1 MREFLAG
8 FQIDTEHKELSGVCA
23 GLGNYFNIQAN
34 IVRLVTV
41 LLFLS
46 STEIG
51 IITVTLYAYLA
62 GWLGNEPL
70 GDGAKKARNQAIL
83 LFAVCLILVSLGTE
97 GLTAIYESGKAFGQ
111 WLSGLF

>member
-1 MREFLAG
+1 MKEFLAG
-8 FQIDTEHKELSGVCA
+8 FQVDTEHKELAGVCA

-62 GWLGNEPL
+62 GWLGRDPL
-70 GDGAKKARNQAIL
+70 GEGAKKARNQAIL
-83 LFAVCLILVSLGTE
+83 LFAVCLLLVSFGTE
-97 GLTAIYESGKAFGQ
+97 GLTAIYESGKDFGQ

>member
-1 MREFLAG
+1 MKEFLAG
-8 FQIDTEHKELSGVCA
+8 FQVDTENKALAGVCA

-46 STEIG
+46 STEVG
-51 IITVTLYAYLA
+51 ILTMTLYAYLA

-83 LFAVCLILVSLGTE
+83 LFAVCLILVSLGSE
-97 GLTAIYESGKAFGQ
+97 GLTAIFESGKAFGQ

>member
-1 MREFLAG
+1 MKEFLVG
-8 FQIDTEHKELSGVCA
+8 FQVDTENKALAGVCA

-41 LLFLS
+41 FLFLS
-46 STEIG
+46 STEVG

-70 GDGAKKARNQAIL
+70 GDGAKKARNQAIIL
-83 LFAVCLILVSLGTE
+83 LAVCLILVSLGTE
-97 GLTAIYESGKAFGQ
+97 GLTSIFESGKAFGQ
-111 WLSGLF
+111 WLVGLV

>member
-1 MREFLAG
+1 MKEFLAG
-8 FQIDTEHKELSGVCA
+8 FQVDTENKALAGVCA

-46 STEIG
+46 STEVG

-62 GWLGNEPL
+62 GWLGNEPF
-70 GDGAKKARNQAIL
+70 GRWSKK
-83 LFAVCLILVSLGTE
+83 S
-97 GLTAIYESGKAFGQ
+97 
-111 WLSGLF
+111 

>member
-1 MREFLAG
+1 MNKFLAD
-8 FQIDTEHKELSGVCA
+8 FQVATEHKELAGVCA
-23 GLGNYFNIQAN
+23 GLGNYFNVKTSV
-34 IVRLVTV
+34 VRLVAI

-83 LFAVCLILVSLGTE
+83 LFAVCLILVSLGSE
-97 GLTAIYESGKAFGQ
+97 GLTSIFESGKAFGH
-111 WLSGLF
+111 WLVGLV

>member
-1 MREFLAG
+1 MKEFLAG
-8 FQIDTEHKELSGVCA
+8 FQIDTENKALAGVCA

-34 IVRLVTV
+34 IVRLMTV

-46 STEIG
+46 STEVG

-70 GDGAKKARNQAIL
+70 GDGAKKARKQAIL
-83 LFAVCLILVSLGTE
+83 LFVVCLLLVSLGAE
-97 GLTAIYESGKAFGQ
+97 DLTAIFESGKSLGQ

>member
-1 MREFLAG
+1 MKEFLAG
-8 FQIDTEHKELSGVCA
+8 FQVDIEHKELAGVCA
-23 GLGNYFNIQAN
+23 GLANYFNIQAN
-34 IVRLVTV
+34 TVRLVTV

-62 GWLGNEPL
+62 GWLGRDPL
-70 GDGAKKARNQAIL
+70 GEGAKKARNQAIL

-111 WLSGLF
+111 WLVGLV